1 MMKTVSIAWGLSVFA
16 FLSPG
21 CRAPEKVF
29 EIKSFPP
36 GALIYVEGQDRGQ
49 TDQKVSIK
57 FAPKDRITVRV
68 EKAGFQTQG
77 ADLDINSPTP
87 MTFFLQEAPRSNE
100 VLKELREMKSSLLQ
114 ISDLLGKY
122 LAEKNK

>member
-1 MMKTVSIAWGLSVFA
+1 MKTIGIVWGMSAFA
-16 FLSPG
+16 LLGQG

-49 TDQKVSIK
+49 TDQKVAIK
-57 FAPKDRITVRV
+57 FYPKERVTVRV

-77 ADLDINSPTP
+77 ADLDVYSPSP
-87 MTFFLQEAPRSNE
+87 MTFFLQEAPRTND
-100 VLKELREMKSSLLQ
+100 VLKELREMKGSLSQ

>member
-1 MMKTVSIAWGLSVFA
+1 
-16 FLSPG
+16 
-21 CRAPEKVF
+21 
-29 EIKSFPP
+29 
-36 GALIYVEGQDRGQ
+36 
-49 TDQKVSIK
+49 
-57 FAPKDRITVRV
+57 
-68 EKAGFQTQG
+68 
-77 ADLDINSPTP
+77 